1 MSETIQELAPYK
13 GKFFEGEWPTIT
25 EMFNITLSRF
35 PERTCFTVFEKSKKI
50 SFNYTQAHEIIQ
62 NVASYLNQKGI
73 KRGDKVVLTGK
84 NSIGWGVSYFAI
96 NYAGAVVVPIDA
108 QLPIE
113 RMLKLAAFADAKFL
127 ITDGDVFAK
136 LPSDTFTFEIIE
148 NGLAKIEANNI
159 VYNLNVV
166 DSSEYPQI
174 DLSAIG
180 IKLIL
185 SSKDINDAISQVS
198 FAASQKNTRPQ
209 LMAVNTESTSSS
221 IIFTATDGARLARKE
236 IAIDTNG
243 VFSVNIPSKTFI
255 EIARTLDDTK
265 EVEVYV
271 SDKKVLFKTDF
282 TTISTSLIEG
292 DYPNVKNII
301 PKNFYYYL
309 EVNAEEFLNALSRVS
324 LLSIERENVV
334 KMTMEEGRAIISS
347 KSQQCTELRLSL
359 NSADTF
365 KHPLIKKYILTSE

>member
-1 MSETIQELAPYK
+1 MRFTINTQEFLK
-13 GKFFEGEWPTIT
+13 
-25 EMFNITLSRF
+25 TLNNVSR
-35 PERTCFTVFEKSKKI
+35 
-50 SFNYTQAHEIIQ
+50 
-62 NVASYLNQKGI
+62 ASSSSSTMAYYQ
-73 KRGDKVVLTGK
+73 
-84 NSIGWGVSYFAI
+84 Y
-96 NYAGAVVVPIDA
+96 
-108 QLPIE
+108 
-113 RMLKLAAFADAKFL
+113 LKLTVVDNGVLLLASNGQFTIESL
-127 ITDGDVFAK
+127 IPNIQKDKQIVFDKDFGSTLVNSKLINAIVAK

-221 IIFTATDGARLARKE
+221 IIFTTTDGARLARKE

-334 KMTMEEGRAIISS
+334 KMTMEEGRVIISS
-347 KSQQCTELRLSL
+347 KSQQVGSAQEFLNLFRYTGERLEISFNGDYVASAVRAL
-359 NSADTF
+359 NSNDV
-365 KHPLIKKYILTSE
+365 LISFLGEMKPFTITDKNNSNVIQLITPVRTY

>member
-1 MSETIQELAPYK
+1 MTVKTRDVNTQEFLK
-13 GKFFEGEWPTIT
+13 
-25 EMFNITLSRF
+25 TLNNVSR
-35 PERTCFTVFEKSKKI
+35 
-50 SFNYTQAHEIIQ
+50 
-62 NVASYLNQKGI
+62 ASSSSSTMAYYQ
-73 KRGDKVVLTGK
+73 
-84 NSIGWGVSYFAI
+84 Y
-96 NYAGAVVVPIDA
+96 
-108 QLPIE
+108 
-113 RMLKLAAFADAKFL
+113 LKLTVVDNGVLLLASNGQFTIESL
-127 ITDGDVFAK
+127 IPNIQKDKQIVFDKDFGSTLVNSKLINAIVAK

-347 KSQQCTELRLSL
+347 KSQQVGSAQEFLNLFRYTGERLEISFNGDYVASAVRAL
-359 NSADTF
+359 NSNDVLLSFLGEMKPFTITD
-365 KHPLIKKYILTSE
+365 KNNSNVIQLITPVRTY